1 VVLALQLVRAVGR
14 GLGAEYHG
22 RAQQVPLLANVG
34 LVGFAAVGAGG
45 GDQAVE
51 LLQRTDGLFGQVG
64 DLAGGGVGDVD
75 QFA

>member
-1 VVLALQLVRAVGR
+1 
-14 GLGAEYHG
+14 
-22 RAQQVPLLANVG
+22 VPLLANVG

-51 LLQRTDGLFGQVG
+51 LLRRTDGLFGQVG